1 MRQRDTH
8 THTHTHTQDFCPIFL
23 PVGENNNCQIPI
35 ATPIAGIESFGSASF
50 CFETSLTSAAT
61 PSFAKTGGAV
71 LPLAPACLKTACI
84 REGAGEGAG
93 ITVVITVMPASA
105 LAPSSEAVAE
115 ARIRGASDP
124 FASEVQIRCTS
135 EMAGRQVRVR
145 GFSGGLLVCP
155 DAFHAHAVCKD
166 RIRLGA
172 GGVGEAW
179 ARPLVGTSTGG
190 MPGTYSAQVQIAE
203 RGKNHADV
211 ALEEL
216 ALGKSED
223 SSTLAPAQAQGA
235 PWRSAAAVGVAAV
248 AATAAAVAAVAMF
261 TASLRVRRRF
271 QHCARTPRALA
282 ASACPF
288 DGDGD
293 DAEFP
298 VVAACQDAV
307 SI

>member
-1 MRQRDTH
+1 
-8 THTHTHTQDFCPIFL
+8 
-23 PVGENNNCQIPI
+23 
-35 ATPIAGIESFGSASF
+35 
-50 CFETSLTSAAT
+50 
-61 PSFAKTGGAV
+61 
-71 LPLAPACLKTACI
+71 
-84 REGAGEGAG
+84 
-93 ITVVITVMPASA
+93 VVITVMPASA
-105 LAPSSEAVAE
+105 SALAPSSEAAAE
-115 ARIRGASDP
+115 ARIRSESDP

-145 GFSGGLLVCP
+145 GFPGGFLVCP

-166 RIRLGA
+166 RLRLGA
-172 GGVGEAW
+172 GDVGGAW

-190 MPGTYSAQVQIAE
+190 MPGTHSAQVQVAG

-248 AATAAAVAAVAMF
+248 AAIAAVVAAAAMF

-282 ASACPF
+282 ESSCPF
-288 DGDGD
+288 DGDSD
-293 DAEFP
+293 DAKFP
-298 VVAACQDAV
+298 VVAVRQNAV